1 MTTVQRARRAT
12 VPILGL
18 VFSMSFAAAAA
29 AVPALPRFESGALAE
44 AVVATAPGG
53 GLLLDGV
60 EVAGT
65 GEAAAFVLERF
76 EVFTSDAVIIVHGD
90 EGETQLPAPRNAYF
104 KGAVDGEPGSRVLLS
119 VLEDGTVQGIV
130 TRPEGL
136 YLIGG
141 EEDGAAQKILGGP
154 LSMHEVDPISLK
166 TASSGF
172 ACGNDQL
179 HPVTDPLAALGV
191 PEPAA
196 LNAAVEK
203 VEKAASYAAR
213 IAIETDYE
221 YYQKFNN
228 ITAATNYAVNLLA
241 YASTVYESEINTAL
255 MVPSVSLWTTSS
267 DPWSQ
272 NGTLCGLMEF
282 GRYWNKNNTGISR
295 TLAHF
300 LSGRALG
307 GGIAW
312 LGVLCSGG
320 FGANATCPGLA
331 TDASWGGGYG
341 FTASLSGTF
350 SINNPT
356 VMWDIV
362 AVSHEIGHNFNSP
375 HTHCYNGIGGESQAV
390 DGCYNGECAN
400 GCFCGTQGLPG
411 LQGVRS
417 GTLMSYCH
425 LLSGGFTNISM
436 TFGTNHPYGVQPGRV
451 PSRMSSHVVSRA
463 TSNPSCLAYT
473 PGIFT
478 DSFES
483 GTAASWH

>member
-1 MTTVQRARRAT
+1 MTMFLRARRAA

-18 VFSMSFAAAAA
+18 VLSMSGAAAAA
-29 AVPALPRFESGALAE
+29 PLPRFESGALAE
-44 AVVATAPGG
+44 AVLATAPGG
-53 GLLLDGV
+53 GFLLDNV
-60 EVAGT
+60 QVAGT
-65 GEAAAFVLERF
+65 GETSAFVLERF

-90 EGETQLPAPRNAYF
+90 EGETHLPAPRNAYF

-130 TRPEGL
+130 TRSEGL
-136 YLIGG
+136 YMIGG
-141 EEDGAAQKILGGP
+141 EEEGAVQKALGGP
-154 LSMHEVDPISLK
+154 LTMHEVEPISLK
-166 TASSGF
+166 TSSRGF
-172 ACGNDQL
+172 TCGNDQL
-179 HPVTDPLAALGV
+179 HPAADPLAALGM

-196 LNAAVEK
+196 PAAGMEK
-203 VEKAASYAAR
+203 VEKAVSYTAR
-213 IAIETDYE
+213 VAIETDYE
-221 YYQKFNN
+221 YYLKFNN
-228 ITAATNYAVNLLA
+228 VTTATNYAANLLA
-241 YASTVYESEINTAL
+241 YASTVYEAEISTAL

-272 NGTLCGLMEF
+272 SGTLCGLMEF
-282 GRYWNKNNTGISR
+282 GRYWNKNNGSVSR
-295 TLAHF
+295 TIAHF

-320 FGANATCPGLA
+320 FSTSANCPGLA
-331 TDASWGGGYG
+331 TDAAWGGGYG

-400 GCFCGTQGLPG
+400 GCYCGTQGLPG
-411 LQGVRS
+411 AQGVRS

-425 LLSGGFTNISM
+425 LLGGGFSNIAM
-436 TFGTNHPYGVQPGRV
+436 TFGMNHSYGVQPGRV

-463 TSNPSCLAYT
+463 GSFPSCLTYS

-478 DSFES
+478 DGFES
-483 GTAASWH
+483 GTPISWQ

>member
-1 MTTVQRARRAT
+1 MTMSLRARRAA

-18 VFSMSFAAAAA
+18 VLFMSCAAAATA
-29 AVPALPRFESGALAE
+29 AAPLPRYESGALAE
-44 AVVATAPGG
+44 AVLATAPGG
-53 GLLLDGV
+53 GLLLDNV
-60 EVAGT
+60 EIAGT
-65 GEAAAFVLERF
+65 GETAAFVLERF
-76 EVFTSDAVIIVHGD
+76 EVFTSDAEIVIHGD
-90 EGETQLPAPRNAYF
+90 EGETRLPAPRNAYF

-130 TRPEGL
+130 TRSEGA

-141 EEDGAAQKILGGP
+141 EEEGAVEKTLGGP
-154 LSMHEVDPISLK
+154 LTMHEVDPISLK
-166 TASSGF
+166 TSSSGF
-172 ACGNDQL
+172 TCGNDQL
-179 HPVTDPLAALGV
+179 HAVADPLTALGA

-196 LNAAVEK
+196 VEK
-203 VEKAASYAAR
+203 MEKAASYTAR
-213 IAIETDYE
+213 VAIETDYE
-221 YYQKFNN
+221 FYLKFNN
-228 ITAATNYAVNLLA
+228 VTTATNYAANLLA
-241 YASTVYESEINTAL
+241 YASTVYSAEINTSL

-272 NGTLCGLMEF
+272 SGTLCGLMEF

-295 TLAHF
+295 TIAHF

-320 FGANATCPGLA
+320 FGTTANCPGLA
-331 TDASWGGGYG
+331 TDAPWGGGYG
-341 FTASLSGTF
+341 FTASLSGIF
-350 SINNPT
+350 NINNPT
-356 VMWDIV
+356 IMWDIV

-400 GCFCGTQGLPG
+400 GCYCGTQGLPG
-411 LQGVRS
+411 LQGARS

-425 LLSGGFTNISM
+425 LLSGGFSNIAM
-436 TFGTNHPYGVQPGRV
+436 TFGTNHSYGVQPGRV

-463 TSNPSCLAYT
+463 SSSPSCLTYS
-473 PGIFT
+473 PGIFS
-478 DSFES
+478 DGFES
-483 GTAASWH
+483 GKSISWQ